1 MSRAATC
8 RRGAGEGAKSPW
20 WCLNHR
26 SIAVPYNGV
35 MRAHRLKVSR
45 GLCLLAGVLA
55 LGCSSTREVEKDL
68 KLVDVSTGWYD
79 MGLVNGQNKLVPS
92 VTLQLQNVS
101 SEDISRVQINAI
113 FRRVGEE
120 QAWGEHFVRA
130 IGSDGLAP
138 GKVGPKLVFRSTL
151 GYTGTQS
158 RQQMLQNREFVDA
171 KVDVFGK
178 HGSRTWV
185 KMGEFQVERALVA
198 AAPSAGN

>member
-1 MSRAATC
+1 MLAY
-8 RRGAGEGAKSPW
+8 
-20 WCLNHR
+20 N
-26 SIAVPYNGV
+26 SI
-35 MRAHRLKVSR
+35 MRARERSLS
-45 GLCLLAGVLA
+45 LAACLLACVSV
-55 LGCSSTREVEKDL
+55 LGCSGTREVEKDL

-79 MGLVNGQNKLVPS
+79 LGVVNGQNKLVPS

-101 SEDISRVQINAI
+101 EEDIARVQINAI

-185 KMGEFQVERALVA
+185 KMGEFPVERALVVQ
-198 AAPSAGN
+198 